1 MTKSPFTFHMSV
13 RERIGGIIYIPLHA
27 LVIPILAVLADSL
40 ILQPKGI
47 SLSEAVI
54 NLAIYAVGFV
64 FCILFMWKFLKK
76 SFSDIFERKGF
87 LRTVISSVFI
97 YYLLAAVVS
106 TLLTAILGEFD
117 LINPNTESVNNLIF
131 NNLNVMTVMT
141 VFFAPV
147 VEECIF
153 RGALFGTIRTK
164 SRIIAYIVTILA
176 FAIYHLWGYF
186 ITDYSWKL
194 WVYLLQY
201 VPASLVLCRAYEKS
215 GTIWCPIV
223 LHAIINFV
231 ALNAVK
237 LL

>member
-1 MTKSPFTFHMSV
+1 MTKVQFTFPMSV

-27 LVIPILAVLADSL
+27 AVIPTLVVLADSM
-40 ILQPKGI
+40 IFQPKGI

-54 NLAIYAVGFV
+54 NLAVYAIGFI

-87 LRTVISSVFI
+87 LRTVIGSVFI
-97 YYLLAAVVS
+97 YYLLAVVVS
-106 TLLTAILGEFD
+106 TLLTAILGEFE
-117 LINPNTESVNNLIF
+117 LVNPNTEGINSLIHNNY
-131 NNLNVMTVMT
+131 NVMAVMT
-141 VFFAPV
+141 VFFAPI

-186 ITDYSWKL
+186 VTDYSWKL

-215 GTIWCPIV
+215 GTVWCPIV

-231 ALNAVK
+231 ALNVTK

>member
-1 MTKSPFTFHMSV
+1 MTKGQFTFPMSV

-27 LVIPILAVLADSL
+27 AVIPTLVLIADSL
-40 ILQPKGI
+40 ILQPNGI
-47 SLSEAVI
+47 IWSEAVI
-54 NLAIYAVGFV
+54 NLAVYAVGFV
-64 FCILFMWKFLKK
+64 FCMLFMWKFLKK

-97 YYLLAAVVS
+97 YYLLAVVVS
-106 TLLTAILGEFD
+106 TLLTVILGEFE
-117 LINPNTESVNNLIF
+117 LVNPNTEGINSLIHNNY
-131 NNLNVMTVMT
+131 NVMAVMT
-141 VFFAPV
+141 VFFAPI

-164 SRIIAYIVTILA
+164 NRIIAYIVTIFA
-176 FAIYHLWGYF
+176 FAVYHLWGYF
-186 ITDYSWKL
+186 VTDYSWKL

-215 GTIWCPIV
+215 GTIWCPMV

-231 ALNAVK
+231 ALNAAK